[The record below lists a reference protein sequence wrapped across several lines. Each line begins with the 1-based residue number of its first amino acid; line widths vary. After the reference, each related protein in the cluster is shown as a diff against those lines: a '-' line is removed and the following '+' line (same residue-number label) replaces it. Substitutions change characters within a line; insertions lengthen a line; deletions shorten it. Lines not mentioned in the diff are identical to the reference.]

1 MEKCY
6 LAYGTKIKNY
16 ETNEIGLLICN
27 WINKFADGDVMYA
40 TCVDSKGKRY
50 NTPMDNIVALEEV

>member
-16 ETNEIGLLICN
+16 ETNEIGLLIYN

-50 NTPMDNIVALEEV
+50 NTPMDNIVAIEEV